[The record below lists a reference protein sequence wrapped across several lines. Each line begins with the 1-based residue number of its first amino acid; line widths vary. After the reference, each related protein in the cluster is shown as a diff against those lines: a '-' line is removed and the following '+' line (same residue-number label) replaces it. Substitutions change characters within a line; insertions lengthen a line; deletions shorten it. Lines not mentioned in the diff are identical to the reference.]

1 MIQVLYLYST
11 LFVLALV
18 VVLMPGRQVEKNK
31 KDDWKLLL
39 FFRCSWTF
47 LQRDRAREAFS
58 LLSGRRARDTRTRRR
73 WDSSPKRASRMSVGT
88 RHLCPMPPCPHLR
101 PTFVNAQLFVNKKR
115 GGAREKEKKGRKKVA
130 RSCGGLRAKSL
141 CQQRIEVIARHERD
155 RVPASYLNLSF
166 FLARHSA
173 VPVLLLCRRVRLRL
187 TNRRV
192 PIMPNIILFS
202 LTRLPFTTAR
212 LYS

>member
-1 MIQVLYLYST
+1 MTRETEDIRIILYCTST
-11 LFVLALV
+11 SATSTSTVQYHTCTCSC
-18 VVLMPGRQVEKNK
+18 GRVDAWSTGREEQKRRLEISA
-31 KDDWKLLL
+31 

-101 PTFVNAQLFVNKKR
+101 PTFVIAQLFVNLKR

-155 RVPASYLNLSF
+155 RVPASYLNLSLSFLHATLPYPCF
-166 FLARHSA
+166 FSA
-173 VPVLLLCRRVRLRL
+173 DACDY
-187 TNRRV
+187 
-192 PIMPNIILFS
+192 
-202 LTRLPFTTAR
+202 A
-212 LYS
+212 